1 MDAFQAVA
9 VDQEVLRTCDER
21 AHAITGLMAAQRDGE
36 AQLAKLL
43 GTHVETTSTAP
54 APDAPGIAARQFE
67 VEILCARVETL
78 EAQPGGSPGL
88 PAARAALADA
98 EARLEAAERDVA
110 ADSQTVSPVGTGQ
123 DYSSQDEPTDGEVN
137 PLTTGMPGAVP
148 SDTASDTG
156 SGNSGSPDNNG
167 VAEPPS
173 GDETPNLAELLPG
186 MVDSADG
193 ATTLPEEV
201 LGWTLVYTVRGGDG
215 PWRAQVLGEGRRA
228 VLLPALTEDSE
239 PRLEWQAFLQ
249 GLFLLV
255 EGNPLPGDPDGRVVT
270 EITRDGAMIRS
281 EQSVAEASVPLTWHQ
296 GGDPHGPNRLKGTK
310 AAIGFLIPY

>member
-1 MDAFQAVA
+1 M
-9 VDQEVLRTCDER
+9 T
-21 AHAITGLMAAQRDGE
+21 AAQRDGE

-54 APDAPGIAARQFE
+54 APDAPGIAALQSE
-67 VEILCARVETL
+67 VEILRARVETL

-137 PLTTGMPGAVP
+137 PFTTGTPGAVL

-156 SGNSGSPDNNG
+156 PGNGGSPDNNG
-167 VAEPPS
+167 VAEPSS

-193 ATTLPEEV
+193 ATTLPEKV

-239 PRLEWQAFLQ
+239 LRLEWQAFSQ
-249 GLFLLV
+249 GPFLLV

-270 EITRDGAMIRS
+270 EITRDGAMIRP
-281 EQSVAEASVPLTWHQ
+281 EQSVAEESVPLTWHQ
-296 GGDPHGPNRLKGTK
+296 GGDPHGPYRLKGTK
-310 AAIGFLIPY
+310 AAIGFSIPY

>member
-1 MDAFQAVA
+1 MDALQAVA
-9 VDQEVLRTCDER
+9 VDQDVLRTCDER
-21 AHAITGLMAAQRDGE
+21 ARAITGLMAAQRAGE

-54 APDAPGIAARQFE
+54 APDAPGIAARQSE
-67 VEILCARVETL
+67 VEILCACVETL
-78 EAQPGGSPGL
+78 EAQPVGSPGL

-137 PLTTGMPGAVP
+137 PFTTGTPGAVP

-156 SGNSGSPDNNG
+156 SGNGGSPDNNG
-167 VAEPPS
+167 VAEPSS

-186 MVDSADG
+186 MVDSAGG

-215 PWRAQVLGEGRRA
+215 PWRAQVLGVGRG
-228 VLLPALTEDSE
+228 P
-239 PRLEWQAFLQ
+239 PRGTA
-249 GLFLLV
+249 
-255 EGNPLPGDPDGRVVT
+255 
-270 EITRDGAMIRS
+270 
-281 EQSVAEASVPLTWHQ
+281 ASAH
-296 GGDPHGPNRLKGTK
+296 R
-310 AAIGFLIPY
+310 